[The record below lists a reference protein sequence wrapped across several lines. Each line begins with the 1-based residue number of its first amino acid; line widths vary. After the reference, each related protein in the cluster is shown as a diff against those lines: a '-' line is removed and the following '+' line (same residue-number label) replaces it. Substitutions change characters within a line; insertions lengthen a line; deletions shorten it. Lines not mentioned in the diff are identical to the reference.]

1 MKAVGIAASQRIQ
14 CIVSVCS
21 LEYKVSLGT
30 GRICE
35 RVWRY
40 MVHRMRT
47 TRVSLSQCGS
57 GPILLPASFGSDVV
71 VEN

>member
-14 CIVSVCS
+14 CIVSGCS
-21 LEYKVSLGT
+21 LVYKVSLGT

-35 RVWRY
+35 RVRRY

-47 TRVSLSQCGS
+47 ARGSRVTVWLGTNIAARELRQ
-57 GPILLPASFGSDVV
+57 
-71 VEN
+71 